1 MRLSLRQVKSQKRKE
16 IIQMSKTRIKVYAY
30 LVFNELRTIDE
41 VPKRFRKEVEAEV
54 EKMKQGI
61 FFE

>member
-1 MRLSLRQVKSQKRKE
+1 MKKSREKLIRKE
-16 IIQMSKTRIKVYAY
+16 ISNMTNTRVKVYAY
-30 LVFNELRTIDE
+30 LVFNELRTLESI
-41 VPKRFRKEVEAEV
+41 PKRFREDVEAEV

>member
-1 MRLSLRQVKSQKRKE
+1 MRKE
-16 IIQMSKTRIKVYAY
+16 TVKMSKTRIKVYAY
-30 LVFNELRTIDE
+30 LVFNELRTIEE
-41 VPKRFRKEVEAEV
+41 VPKKYREAVLAEV

>member
-1 MRLSLRQVKSQKRKE
+1 MRKE
-16 IIQMSKTRIKVYAY
+16 TILMSKARIRMYA
-30 LVFNELRTIDE
+30 LIVFRKLRTIE
-41 VPKRFRKEVEAEV
+41 EIPKRFRKEVEKEV

>member
-1 MRLSLRQVKSQKRKE
+1 MVRQKSQKRKE
-16 IIQMSKTRIKVYAY
+16 TMKMSKTRIKVYAY

-41 VPKRFRKEVEAEV
+41 VPKRYREAVLVEV

-61 FFE
+61 FFD